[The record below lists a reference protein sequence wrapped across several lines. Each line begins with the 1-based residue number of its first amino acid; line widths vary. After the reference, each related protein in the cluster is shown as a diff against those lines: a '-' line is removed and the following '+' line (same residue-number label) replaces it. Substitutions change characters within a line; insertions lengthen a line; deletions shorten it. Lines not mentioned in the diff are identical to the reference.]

1 MVQLISDEGI
11 ALIGRGESVMNIL
24 RKTLIA
30 GAALATLGASV
41 AATTAPAAAKPFGF
55 GHGFGF
61 HHGFYNHGFGF
72 FGAGALLGAAATA
85 PYWGSYYGCYITR
98 QPIVDGYGNVI
109 GVRPVRVC
117 D

>member
-1 MVQLISDEGI
+1 
-11 ALIGRGESVMNIL
+11 MNIL

-30 GAALATLGASV
+30 GVALATLAASV

-61 HHGFYNHGFGF
+61 HNSFYHHGFYNHGFYNRGF
-72 FGAGALLGAAATA
+72 GFVGAGALLGAAATT
-85 PYWGSYYGCYITR
+85 PYWGSYYGCYVTR
-98 QPIVDGYGNVI
+98 QDVVDDYGNVI

-117 D
+117 N